1 MQGMAKQRHPPVG
14 RYHGLDGMARA
25 CIQAVRPQTNLAGLA
40 PLGVEAGK
48 SVGISPEEPRLRK
61 SAGLMNMIEG
71 TRSPLLRTLHIATSL
86 LRSVVANKPVNHGFV
101 RCWLSRRWAAA
112 MGRAGA

>member
-1 MQGMAKQRHPPVG
+1 
-14 RYHGLDGMARA
+14 MARA

-71 TRSPLLRTLHIATSL
+71 TRSPAVADVTYRHVAVEVGGGKQAGEPR
-86 LRSVVANKPVNHGFV
+86 LRSMLAQSQVGGSDGSSRCV
-101 RCWLSRRWAAA
+101 RAC
-112 MGRAGA
+112 